1 MSGRQRITPTGR
13 LKARLPKTTTRPKS
27 LKRWVL
33 DAADHIIEGGDLPGD
48 HLVRM
53 LMRDLKRYVDP
64 VGERRFVHWIKV
76 EAERAEANIKRA
88 ELKAAIAE
96 NRRKGVKRPVE
107 VANVALAKRWGHH
120 SGKAFRKSIHPS
132 RLSRALPPREPRG

>member
-1 MSGRQRITPTGR
+1 MR
-13 LKARLPKTTTRPKS
+13 LKRNDASTEKARKQGLFNA
-27 LKRWVL
+27 V
-33 DAADHIIEGGDLPGD
+33 DHIIEGGDLPGD
-48 HLVRM
+48 HLVRK

-76 EAERAEANIKRA
+76 EAERAEVNIKRA

-107 VANVALAKRWGHH
+107 VANIALAKRWGHN
-120 SGKAFRKSIHPS
+120 SGKAFRKSIQPS
-132 RLSRALPPREPRG
+132 RLNRAPRPRAVKPRG